1 MSLNNIY
8 SSNNFSNVENFERGR
23 MTENYSNARNA
34 TKTNLI
40 PEHFN
45 QNILNNSSS
54 ITPSDT
60 FTLEQFNIQK
70 PKKQF
75 KSQLTGTTIENFGHS
90 NMQPFFKG
98 SKTQSV
104 EKFNSSHILEKYQGS
119 NIHYQK
125 KKEIKSMFDTKNN
138 FSHVDGSP
146 SVTLNEKYTNRFIPS
161 KEKSMELPFSQQM
174 VGPGIGD
181 GYTSNPTGGYNQ
193 ANQREYV
200 IPKRVDELRAANK
213 PKLTYEGRV
222 VSGLKSDSRGLVSKM
237 AKNKVNTFYKNN
249 PERYLKT
256 GSSHIRAAKM
266 RNKFY
271 MKPVNKNHTLHYGGV
286 GTHISKPEKKQ
297 AVKKSTKN
305 NYMNDTIRNA
315 QMKQNWSV
323 NEDNQQ
329 VSDYGRGAIENK
341 PNERDITSERRV
353 INNLTTEV
361 TKIMAPLLDIFKKTK
376 KENFVGNIRPEG
388 NMNAVMPEKQTI
400 YDCDDVAR
408 TTIKETNI
416 HNDRTGNIGVE
427 SKKNQSFNYDDVA
440 RTTIKETNIHN
451 SEPNNMTPQKP
462 KSIQTYD
469 PEDIPETT
477 LKETLIHDEHNGYI
491 QNPNHNK
498 TGAYMTNKYNAKQ
511 TNKQFTSDYEYSGVA
526 NGDVGKGG
534 GRGYLVN
541 KYNAKQTNKQ
551 FTSNY
556 EYTGNARRETMTHMS
571 YEDKKNARLN
581 PTKEKVLR
589 LRRPA
594 KQGPKLNAGEDLIN
608 TQTKKINADMINI
621 REPAEQRVYQLSPTK
636 NNCGLTNIKDKLGE
650 DVQRNRIQ
658 PDILDAFN
666 KNPYTKSLSSAY

>member
-1 MSLNNIY
+1 
-8 SSNNFSNVENFERGR
+8 
-23 MTENYSNARNA
+23 
-34 TKTNLI
+34 
-40 PEHFN
+40 
-45 QNILNNSSS
+45 
-54 ITPSDT
+54 
-60 FTLEQFNIQK
+60 
-70 PKKQF
+70 
-75 KSQLTGTTIENFGHS
+75 
-90 NMQPFFKG
+90 
-98 SKTQSV
+98 
-104 EKFNSSHILEKYQGS
+104 
-119 NIHYQK
+119 
-125 KKEIKSMFDTKNN
+125 
-138 FSHVDGSP
+138 
-146 SVTLNEKYTNRFIPS
+146 
-161 KEKSMELPFSQQM
+161 
-174 VGPGIGD
+174 
-181 GYTSNPTGGYNQ
+181 
-193 ANQREYV
+193 
-200 IPKRVDELRAANK
+200 
-213 PKLTYEGRV
+213 
-222 VSGLKSDSRGLVSKM
+222 
-237 AKNKVNTFYKNN
+237 
-249 PERYLKT
+249 
-256 GSSHIRAAKM
+256 
-266 RNKFY
+266 
-271 MKPVNKNHTLHYGGV
+271 
-286 GTHISKPEKKQ
+286 
-297 AVKKSTKN
+297 
-305 NYMNDTIRNA
+305 
-315 QMKQNWSV
+315 
-323 NEDNQQ
+323 
-329 VSDYGRGAIENK
+329 
-341 PNERDITSERRV
+341 
-353 INNLTTEV
+353 
-361 TKIMAPLLDIFKKTK
+361 
-376 KENFVGNIRPEG
+376 
-388 NMNAVMPEKQTI
+388 MNAVMPEKQTI